1 LNAIMDGEHAKS
13 ELEPECPGC
22 RELRK
27 EVAEL
32 RRIIEELRRAGKR
45 QAGPFS
51 KGPPKP
57 KPKRPGRKP
66 GDEYGT
72 QFCRAQPEQIDETYE
87 AELPKA
93 CPHCGVDH
101 VTESHTAEQF
111 QTEVVTKVVQRKF
124 VVHVGR
130 CATCQQR
137 VQGRHPLQT
146 SDALGAASVQLGGKT
161 HALIAWL
168 NKRLGLSHG
177 KVKELFD
184 RVFGLAIG
192 RATSCRSMLR
202 TAQLAQPAVAK
213 IHQQIRGSPFI
224 VPDET
229 GWRIGGNSAWL
240 HVAVGERETVVQVER
255 GRGHEPLARL
265 IGLDY
270 AGRLIHDGWVAYD
283 VFAHA
288 AHQQCL
294 THLSKRCK
302 ELLET
307 ATRGAVRFPRAVQAL
322 LRRGLAIRDR
332 FVGGELSLQCLAWW
346 RTRLTHQLSDL
357 VASIKSH
364 AANEKFAKFLERH
377 VGEVFTFLAPRAR
390 TAPGGTR
397 YQLLPAANYLG
408 EQAIRPAVVNRKVWG
423 GNRTNRGAD
432 AQSSFST
439 IVLTALQRALDPLA
453 WLQCLRQSPH
463 VLLLPRPRRYTS
475 TCHLPPTVVPRRP
488 RLRCAH
494 C

>member
-1 LNAIMDGEHAKS
+1 MDGEKANH
-13 ELEPECPGC
+13 EEPQPDCPGC
-22 RELRK
+22 RALRK

-66 GDEYGT
+66 GDDYGT
-72 QFCRAQPEQIDETYE
+72 QFSRAQPEQIDETYQ

-93 CPHCGVDH
+93 CPHCGGDH
-101 VTESHTAEQF
+101 VTETHTAEQF
-111 QTEVVTKVVQRKF
+111 QTEVVAKVVQRKF
-124 VVHVGR
+124 VVHVGQ
-130 CATCQQR
+130 CATCHQR

-146 SDALGAASVQLGGKT
+146 SDALGAASVQLGAGT
-161 HALIAWL
+161 HSLIAWL

-192 RATSCRSMLR
+192 RSTSCRSMLR
-202 TAQLAQPAVAK
+202 TAELAEPAVAQ
-213 IHQQIRGSPFI
+213 IHQQIRGSPFV

-229 GWRIGGNSAWL
+229 GWRIGGSSAWL
-240 HVAVGERETVVQVER
+240 HVAVGESETVVQVER
-255 GRGHEPLARL
+255 GRSHEPLANL

-270 AGRLIHDGWVAYD
+270 AGRLIHDGFIAYD

-288 AHQQCL
+288 VHQQCL

-322 LRRGLAIRDR
+322 LRNGLAIRDR
-332 FVGGELSLQCLAWW
+332 FVAGELSLHALGWW
-346 RTRLTHQLSDL
+346 RTRLTNQMSDL
-357 VASIKSH
+357 VAAPKSH
-364 AANEKFAKFLERH
+364 EANERFAKFLERH
-377 VGEVFTFLAPRAR
+377 VNELFTFLSPLQR
-390 TAPGGTR
+390 TTIDGTS
-397 YQLLPAANYLG
+397 YELLPAANYLG

-423 GNRTNRGAD
+423 GNRTDRGAH
-432 AQSSFST
+432 AQSSLST
-439 IVLTALQRALDPLA
+439 IVLTALQRALNPLA
-453 WLQCLRQSPH
+453 WLQQLRQSPQA
-463 VLLLPRPRRYTS
+463 LLLPSPGR
-475 TCHLPPTVVPRRP
+475 
-488 RLRCAH
+488 
-494 C
+494 

>member
-1 LNAIMDGEHAKS
+1 MDGEQAN
-13 ELEPECPGC
+13 PECPGC
-22 RELRK
+22 RELRT
-27 EVAEL
+27 EIAEL

-57 KPKRPGRKP
+57 QPKRPGRKP
-66 GDEYGT
+66 GDDYGT
-72 QFCRAQPEQIDETYE
+72 QFSRAEPERIDETYE
-87 AELPKA
+87 AELPAA
-93 CPHCGVDH
+93 CPHCGGDD
-101 VTESHTAEQF
+101 VTQTHTAEQF
-111 QTEVVTKVVQRKF
+111 QTEVVSKIVQRKF
-124 VVHVGR
+124 VVPVGQ
-130 CATCQQR
+130 CGTCHER

-146 SDALGAASVQLGGKT
+146 SDALGAASVQLGAKT

-184 RVFGLAIG
+184 RVFRLAIG

-202 TAQLAQPAVAK
+202 TAQLAQPAVAE
-213 IHQQIRGSPFI
+213 IHQQIRGSPYI

-229 GWRIGGNSAWL
+229 GWRIGGSSAWL
-240 HVAVGERETVVQVER
+240 HVAVGESETVVQVER

-270 AGRLIHDGWVAYD
+270 AGRLIHDGWAPYD
-283 VFAHA
+283 LFAHA

-322 LRRGLAIRDR
+322 LRRGLTIRDR
-332 FVGGELSLQCLAWW
+332 FVGDELSLHSLAWW

-377 VGEVFTFLAPRAR
+377 VGAVFTFLAPLQR
-390 TAPGGTR
+390 TTTDGR
-397 YQLLPAANYLG
+397 SYQLLPAANYLG

-423 GNRTNRGAD
+423 GNRTDRGAE
-432 AQSSFST
+432 AQSSLST
-439 IVLTALQRALDPLA
+439 IVLTALQRATDPLA
-453 WLQCLRQSPH
+453 WFQRLRQSPQA
-463 VLLLPRPRRYTS
+463 LLLPRWGR
-475 TCHLPPTVVPRRP
+475 
-488 RLRCAH
+488 
-494 C
+494 

>member
-1 LNAIMDGEHAKS
+1 MDGEPSKS
-13 ELEPECPGC
+13 EEPQPECPGC
-22 RELRK
+22 RAFRK

-51 KGPPKP
+51 KGPPKH

-66 GDEYGT
+66 GEDYGT
-72 QFCRAQPEQIDETYE
+72 HFCRAQPEQIDETHQ
-87 AELPKA
+87 AELPAA
-93 CPHCGVDH
+93 CPHCGEAGLIE
-101 VTESHTAEQF
+101 THTAEQF
-111 QTEVVTKVVQRKF
+111 QTEVVATIVQRKF
-124 VVHVGR
+124 VVHVGQ
-130 CATCQQR
+130 CGTCHQR

-146 SDALGAASVQLGGKT
+146 SDALGAAGVQLGGRT

-177 KVKELFD
+177 KVQELFE
-184 RVFGLAIG
+184 RAFGLTIG

-202 TAQLAQPAVAK
+202 TADLAEPAVAQ
-213 IHQQIRGSPFI
+213 IHQEIRGSPFI

-229 GWRIGGNSAWL
+229 GWRIGGSSAWL
-240 HVAVGERETVVQVER
+240 HVAVGETETVVQVER

-270 AGRLIHDGWVAYD
+270 TGRLIHDGFCAYD
-283 VFAHA
+283 VFGRAV
-288 AHQQCL
+288 HQQCL

-332 FVGGELSLQCLAWW
+332 FVAGELSLHSLAWW
-346 RTRLTHQLSDL
+346 RTRLTNQLCDL
-357 VASIKSH
+357 VLPIKSC
-364 AANEKFAKFLERH
+364 AANETFAKFLHRH
-377 VGEVFTFLAPRAR
+377 LDHVFTFLVPRVQNLR
-390 TAPGGTR
+390 SKTICK
-397 YQLLPAANYLG
+397 LWPAANYLG

-423 GNRTNRGAD
+423 GNRTDRGAT
-432 AQSSFST
+432 AQSSLAT
-439 IVLTALQRALDPLA
+439 IVLTTLQRALDPLP
-453 WLQCLRQSPH
+453 WLQHLRQSTQPI
-463 VLLLPRPRRYTS
+463 LLPRPGR
-475 TCHLPPTVVPRRP
+475 
-488 RLRCAH
+488 
-494 C
+494 